1 MQKFRIALCCWLIVL
16 CVQGLAQTQTSN
28 FSTNDEGWTV
38 FDQNSGS
45 TVAPTYTAAGGNPG
59 GFVQFSSGTL
69 NYNIYFSAPAKFKGN
84 FSFSYNQALTFDM
97 KVNVNGT
104 DNSQP
109 DIILRDAANAFLL
122 VYQLPTKPVSASWTT
137 YSIPLNESSWH
148 LGSIAG
154 AAPTRDQFKQVLA
167 NIGTFLIRMKY
178 QTPSVAAIIG
188 QLDNVVLNSV
198 TLQNPP
204 RVTSFSPASGV
215 PGTTVT
221 ITGNNFNSAPAQN
234 KVFFGAVAASV
245 TSATASQLVV
255 TLPPGATYAPV
266 TVVNLG
272 TGLQGSSTL
281 SFNPLFNNN
290 NDNGGRIMPASFT
303 RGYQTIL
310 QSGTESTNSFGIMD
324 KGDFDGDGKID
335 LITTETGAAKIFV
348 YRNLG
353 ASGPVSTASFAAAQ
367 TLPAL
372 TSVPGGSPSLAEL
385 IVADIDSDG
394 KPDVAAS
401 VSGASSGYYA
411 VYRNTSTPG
420 TISFANPLFFG
431 YPYYSA
437 LLMTGGDLDGDGR
450 IDLMGVTGT
459 APSNIY
465 YCQNLSTPGNID
477 FGYGLIFSFSGIGSY
492 SDIITADL
500 NGDGKPEIIAPHYNG
515 FPIQVFEN
523 NSTPGNIVMKA
534 PFDYSPG
541 TSLFDARITAGD
553 LDGDGKID
561 LAWSAYISGFVFI
574 GQNIFNGTTFDATS
588 LSPEIKITN
597 TLSSP
602 QYLALGDVNADGRTD
617 IVMSGYSDMGICEN
631 RSTVGSLNT
640 NSFLPTVPLQGSQT
654 GQAIAAKGTVIAD
667 LDGDNKP
674 ELAMGYTNGSVLTTD
689 KGIFIFHN
697 ESFPAPVI
705 SNTAP
710 STGTLA
716 TAVAVNGTLLNNGSS
731 SAQPTVRMGAIK
743 ATLSGAAS
751 NAVVNTSVPSGTMTG
766 KFTLARN
773 GLVASSAYPF
783 TSKFN
788 TNRVINATSFG
799 PPIAF
804 ALGSSTRDQLQ
815 VADFDDDGKAD
826 VWVVDASATAKIF
839 RNTATTGQPIT
850 AASLTLNGTTYGSS
864 TASLIVDV
872 DGDGLN
878 DVIGG
883 QGLLQN
889 ASTSGNISLLSG
901 PNGTPSSISGFNTAV
916 AGDFNFD
923 GKMDVITA
931 SGSSTFSV
939 WENQSTRGNF
949 VYYANFSS
957 YVSTSLNSTAAGII
971 SGMVAEDFDKDGY
984 TDLITL
990 NSSANS
996 ISVYLNNKK
1005 YGPIVFNTFQFL
1017 GNYSVSGLQPSGITS
1032 QDFDGDGDMDI
1043 AISYANSTK
1052 VSIYSNQSATGDIS
1066 FGIPVDVT
1074 CAGNGYGI
1082 GSQDLDGDGLAEV
1095 VVIHRVGSAGS
1106 FTVFQ
1111 NTTSGGIM
1119 SFVNAVNVPLTTP
1132 NRNPQ
1137 AIAFAD
1143 INQDLRPDI
1152 LIVADPTAS
1161 NALLVYENKIALL
1174 SVNVTTQPTPQT
1186 VCAGVNATF
1195 TTAATAPGAI
1205 TYQWQFKPAS
1215 GTFSNIANGSDYAG
1229 ATTASLTVTTTNAAV
1244 AGQYQCVI
1252 TSGAANATTT
1262 PVTLTINA
1270 TPPAPTGTGATA
1282 CSGTAAVIS
1291 ASGASNGQYRWYT
1304 VPTGGT
1310 AITGEVNATYTTPTL
1325 TATTIYYAAIN
1336 NGTCEG
1342 TRTAITATINTC
1354 TSTPVISPAPIGLQ
1368 AGGSANLNLVPL
1380 ITTPGSTLNLTSL
1393 QVVAQ
1398 PASGAKATISNTG
1411 VLSVDYS
1418 GISFIGSETVSIKA
1432 CDQNNVCTTGVFT
1445 IDVSGEMVIYNALS
1459 PNGAN
1464 PSFIITNISLL
1475 PETKNNTV
1483 YIFDRWQNEVW
1494 RGTNYDNTTVV
1505 FKGVS
1510 TSGTDLPTGTYFYRI
1525 DFASGK
1531 SSQTGFISLKR

>member
-59 GFVQFSSGTL
+59 GFVKYTAGSA
-69 NYNIYFSAPAKFKGN
+69 NNNIYFAAPAKFKGN
-84 FSFSYNQALTFDM
+84 FSFAYNQTLTFDLQQS
-97 KVNVNGT
+97 VPGT
-104 DNSQP
+104 DNTQP

-122 VYQLPTKPVSASWTT
+122 IYQFPTKPAVGSWTS
-137 YSIPLNESSWH
+137 YSISLNESNWH

-167 NIGTFLIRMKY
+167 NIGTLLIRLKY
-178 QTPSVAAIIG
+178 QSVSASAIIG
-188 QLDNVVLNSV
+188 SLDNVVLNTV
-198 TLQNPP
+198 TLNNPP
-204 RVTSFSPASGV
+204 KVTSFSPASGV

-221 ITGNNFNSAPAQN
+221 ITGNNFNTTPAQN

-266 TVVNLG
+266 TVVNLT

-705 SNTAP
+705 SNTSP
-710 STGTLA
+710 LTGTLA

-815 VADFDDDGKAD
+815 VTDFDDDGKAD

-839 RNTATTGQPIT
+839 RNTATAGQPIT

-949 VYYANFSS
+949 VYY
-957 YVSTSLNSTAAGII
+957 
-971 SGMVAEDFDKDGY
+971 
-984 TDLITL
+984 
-990 NSSANS
+990 
-996 ISVYLNNKK
+996 
-1005 YGPIVFNTFQFL
+1005 
-1017 GNYSVSGLQPSGITS
+1017 
-1032 QDFDGDGDMDI
+1032 
-1043 AISYANSTK
+1043 
-1052 VSIYSNQSATGDIS
+1052 
-1066 FGIPVDVT
+1066 
-1074 CAGNGYGI
+1074 
-1082 GSQDLDGDGLAEV
+1082 
-1095 VVIHRVGSAGS
+1095 
-1106 FTVFQ
+1106 
-1111 NTTSGGIM
+1111 
-1119 SFVNAVNVPLTTP
+1119 
-1132 NRNPQ
+1132 
-1137 AIAFAD
+1137 
-1143 INQDLRPDI
+1143 
-1152 LIVADPTAS
+1152 
-1161 NALLVYENKIALL
+1161 
-1174 SVNVTTQPTPQT
+1174 
-1186 VCAGVNATF
+1186 
-1195 TTAATAPGAI
+1195 
-1205 TYQWQFKPAS
+1205 
-1215 GTFSNIANGSDYAG
+1215 
-1229 ATTASLTVTTTNAAV
+1229 
-1244 AGQYQCVI
+1244 
-1252 TSGAANATTT
+1252 
-1262 PVTLTINA
+1262 
-1270 TPPAPTGTGATA
+1270 
-1282 CSGTAAVIS
+1282 
-1291 ASGASNGQYRWYT
+1291 
-1304 VPTGGT
+1304 
-1310 AITGEVNATYTTPTL
+1310 
-1325 TATTIYYAAIN
+1325 
-1336 NGTCEG
+1336 
-1342 TRTAITATINTC
+1342 
-1354 TSTPVISPAPIGLQ
+1354 
-1368 AGGSANLNLVPL
+1368 
-1380 ITTPGSTLNLTSL
+1380 
-1393 QVVAQ
+1393 
-1398 PASGAKATISNTG
+1398 
-1411 VLSVDYS
+1411 
-1418 GISFIGSETVSIKA
+1418 
-1432 CDQNNVCTTGVFT
+1432 
-1445 IDVSGEMVIYNALS
+1445 
-1459 PNGAN
+1459 
-1464 PSFIITNISLL
+1464 
-1475 PETKNNTV
+1475 
-1483 YIFDRWQNEVW
+1483 
-1494 RGTNYDNTTVV
+1494 
-1505 FKGVS
+1505 
-1510 TSGTDLPTGTYFYRI
+1510 
-1525 DFASGK
+1525 
-1531 SSQTGFISLKR
+1531 

>member
-1 MQKFRIALCCWLIVL
+1 MS
-16 CVQGLAQTQTSN
+16 VQGLAQGTTTSN
-28 FSTNDEGWTV
+28 FTTNDEGWTV
-38 FDQNSGS
+38 VDQNSGS
-45 TVAPTYTAAGGNPG
+45 TVAPGYSATGGNPG

-84 FSFSYNQALTFDM
+84 FSFSYNQTLTFDM

-137 YSIPLNESSWH
+137 YSIPLNEASWH
-148 LGSIAG
+148 LNSIAG

-188 QLDNVVLNSV
+188 QLDNVTLNAI
-198 TLQNPP
+198 TLNNPP
-204 RVTSFSPASGV
+204 KVTSFSPASGV

-221 ITGNNFNSAPAQN
+221 ITGNNFNSTAAQN
-234 KVFFGAVAASV
+234 KVYFGAVAASV
-245 TSATASQLVV
+245 TTATASQLVV
-255 TLPPGATYAPV
+255 TLPPGATYGPV
-266 TVVNLG
+266 QVVNLG

-290 NDNGGRIMPASFT
+290 SDNGGRVMPASFT

-310 QSGTESTNSFGIMD
+310 QSGTESSNSFGIMD

-353 ASGPVSTASFAAAQ
+353 STAPVSTASFAAAQ

-372 TSVPGGSPSLAEL
+372 TSIPGGSPSLTEM

-394 KPDVAAS
+394 KQDVVAS
-401 VSGASSGYYA
+401 VSSVSSGFYA
-411 VYRNTSTPG
+411 VYRNTSTVG

-437 LLMTGGDLDGDGR
+437 LLINGGDLDGDGR

-477 FGYGLIFSFSGIGSY
+477 FSYGLTFTFPGIGSY

-500 NGDGKPEIIAPHYNG
+500 NGDSKPEIIAPHYNG

-574 GQNIFNGTTFDATS
+574 GQNVFNGTTFDATS

-654 GQAIAAKGTVIAD
+654 GQAIVAKGTVIAD

-674 ELAMGYTNGSVLTTD
+674 ELAMVYTNNGILTPD

-697 ESFPAPVI
+697 ESFPTPVI
-705 SNTAP
+705 TSTAP
-710 STGTLA
+710 GTGTLA
-716 TAVAVNGTLLNNGSS
+716 TAVTVNGTLLNNGTSS
-731 SAQPTVRMGAIK
+731 SLPTVRLGAIK
-743 ATLSGAAS
+743 STLSGAAS
-751 NAVVNTSVPSGTMTG
+751 NTAVNTAVPSGTMSG
-766 KFTLARN
+766 KFSLTRN
-773 GLVASSAYPF
+773 GLTGSAMYPF
-783 TSKFN
+783 SSTFSTS
-788 TNRVINATSFG
+788 RLINGTSFG
-799 PPIAF
+799 PPVAF
-804 ALGSSTRDQLQ
+804 TLGSSTRDVVQ
-815 VADFDDDGKAD
+815 VADFDDDGKSD
-826 VWVVDASATAKIF
+826 VWVVDAGFTGKVF
-839 RNTATTGQPIT
+839 RNTALSGQPIT
-850 AASLTLNGTTYGSS
+850 ASSLTLNPTTLGGS
-864 TASLIVDV
+864 ASSLVLDI
-872 DGDGLN
+872 DGDGLT

-889 ASTSGNISLLSG
+889 ASTSGNISFQFG
-901 PNGTPSSISGFNTAV
+901 PNGTNTSMTGFNTAV

-923 GKMDVITA
+923 GKVDVITA
-931 SGSSTFSV
+931 SGSSTFSL

-949 VYYANFSS
+949 VYYANFSTF
-957 YVSTSLNSTAAGII
+957 VSTSINLTAAGTVA
-971 SGMVAEDFDKDGY
+971 GMVAEDFDKDGY
-984 TDLITL
+984 TDLVTV
-990 NSSANS
+990 NSTTNN
-996 ISVYLNNKK
+996 ISVYLNSKK
-1005 YGPIVFNTFQFL
+1005 YGPLASNTFQFL
-1017 GNYSVSGLQPSGITS
+1017 GNYSISGLQPSGITS

-1052 VSIYSNQSATGDIS
+1052 VSIYPNQSATGDVS

-1095 VVIHRVGSAGS
+1095 VVIHRVGAAGS

-1111 NTTSGGIM
+1111 NTTSGGVM

-1137 AIAFAD
+1137 AVAFAD

-1152 LIVADPTAS
+1152 LIVADPTSS
-1161 NALLVYENKIALL
+1161 NALLVFENKIPSLA
-1174 SVNVTTQPTPQT
+1174 VTVTSQPTSQA
-1186 VCAGVNATF
+1186 VCAGTSANF
-1195 TTAATAPGAI
+1195 TTSATAPGSI
-1205 TYQWQFKPAS
+1205 TYQWQFKPAL
-1215 GTFSNIANGSDYAG
+1215 GTFSNIANGSDYSG
-1229 ATTASLTVTTTNAAV
+1229 VTTGTLTVATTNAAV
-1244 AGQYQCVI
+1244 AGQYQCVV
-1252 TSGAANATTT
+1252 TSGAASVTTI
-1262 PVTLTINA
+1262 PATLTINTA
-1270 TPPAPTGTGATA
+1270 PSAPTGTGATA
-1282 CSGTAAVIS
+1282 CTNTTAILT
-1291 ASGASNGQYRWYT
+1291 ASGGSNGQYRWYT
-1304 VPTGGT
+1304 VATGGI
-1310 AITGEVNATYTTPTL
+1310 AIPGAVNATYTTPSL
-1325 TATTIYYAAIN
+1325 TTTTTYYAAIN
-1336 NGTCEG
+1336 NGTCESG
-1342 TRTAITATINTC
+1342 RTAVTATISSC
-1354 TSTPVISPAPIGLQ
+1354 TPVITPTPIDLQ
-1368 AGGSANLNLVPL
+1368 IGGTANINLLPLISTPNSSLNL
-1380 ITTPGSTLNLTSL
+1380 SSL

-1398 PASGAKATISNTG
+1398 PSSGAKATISNTG

-1418 GISFIGSETVSIKA
+1418 GVSFIGSENVTIKA
-1432 CDQNNVCTTGVFT
+1432 CDLNNVCATAVFT
-1445 IDVSGEMVIYNALS
+1445 IDVAGDMFIYNGIS

-1464 PSFIITNISLL
+1464 PAFIITNIALL
-1475 PETKNNTV
+1475 PGTKNNTV
-1483 YIFDRWQNEVW
+1483 TIFDRWQNEVW

-1510 TSGTDLPTGTYFYRI
+1510 ASGTDLPSGTYFYKI
-1525 DFASGK
+1525 EFAGGK
-1531 SSQTGFISLKR
+1531 PTQTGFISLKR